1 MNHRTR
7 TILYTLL
14 LSIFILSSRESEL
27 RAQSPITVE
36 VKTLTNIDVCGNKL
50 FQIFIQTS
58 EIYANDSIVGYDLFL
73 GYNSEKIQ
81 LDQILTSNT
90 ISNQLQNAGSEAILT
105 SNKTVQGEIWIS
117 GAFLSENR
125 FLKGKQPL
133 IALSGRYLKDCID
146 TTLISVLQFNPAY
159 YDFRNA
165 PEIITKDLVVIA
177 ELAEAGRIVSAYVKE
192 DSLEFKKEDSAV
204 TFSIYLSND
213 DIVRTKNIE
222 CKIEFDRKD
231 ILIVRNIELLQP
243 SISIDSIIN
252 SDGKTIVHLSRL
264 NNVDKLMPSL
274 KIDLQRLTVDS
285 AVVEA
290 KVELKVKS
298 KCTCINK
305 VVNDSLNI
313 KLFQSPV
320 SVQEYDDNF
329 IKYNPI
335 IVSSISDE
343 AISLHSNEGRIFHVR
358 VYSIIGQNIE
368 NIENSHTSIV
378 IPTNNYTPGLYLME
392 VYVNNKSKVK
402 KMLIKYIK

>member
-58 EIYANDSIVGYDLFL
+58 EIYANDSIVGFDLFL

-90 ISNQLQNAGSEAILT
+90 ISSQLQNAGSEAILT

-159 YDFRNA
+159 YDFRNP
-165 PEIITKDLVVIA
+165 PEIITKNLVVIA
-177 ELAEAGRIVSAYVKE
+177 EVAEAGRIVSANVKE
-192 DSLEFKKEDSAV
+192 DSIDFKYEDSTV
-204 TFSIYLSND
+204 SFLIYLTND
-213 DIVRTKNIE
+213 DLARAKNIE
-222 CKIEFDRKD
+222 CKVEFDRKELLK
-231 ILIVRNIELLQP
+231 IRNIESMQP
-243 SISIDSIIN
+243 GVRIDSIVN
-252 SDGKTIVHLSRL
+252 SNGKSIIHLTQL
-264 NNVDKLMPSL
+264 YNADKLVPSI
-274 KIDLQRLTVDS
+274 KIDLQRLTQDS
-285 AVVEA
+285 AIVVA
-290 KVELKVKS
+290 KVELKVES
-298 KCTCINK
+298 NCTCLNK
-305 VVNDSLNI
+305 VVNDSLKF
-313 KLFQSPV
+313 KLFQPPV
-320 SVQEYDDNF
+320 SAQEYNDNY
-329 IKYNPI
+329 IEYDSK

-343 AISLHSNEGRIFHVR
+343 AISIHSNEGSIFHVT
-358 VYSIIGQNIE
+358 VYSIIGQKIE

-378 IPTNNYTPGLYLME
+378 IPTSRYTPGLYLME
-392 VYVNNKSKVK
+392 VYVNHKSKVK